1 MLETRGRYG
10 CDFGTKIVSVGK
22 SVPVMFKNE
31 SKPEKMMDSN
41 FPRRWLNFFNN
52 DRDLSSPERGKV
64 TS

>member
-31 SKPEKMMDSN
+31 SKPGEMIDSI
-41 FPRRWLNFFNN
+41 FSPALVLNFFTMT
-52 DRDLSSPERGKV
+52 GV
-64 TS
+64 